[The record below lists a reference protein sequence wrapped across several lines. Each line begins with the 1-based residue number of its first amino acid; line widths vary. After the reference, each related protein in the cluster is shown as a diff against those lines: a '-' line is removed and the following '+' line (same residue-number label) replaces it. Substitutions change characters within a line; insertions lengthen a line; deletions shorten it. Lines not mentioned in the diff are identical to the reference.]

1 MGVADLALEL
11 GLLFSE
17 LACKFTEASLEL
29 EGLAL
34 CLNEL
39 ELFLRTA
46 LVKFHRT
53 PELLEDITVY
63 WAPLALLV
71 LTGFRCIRFHSSAP
85 RCAVEA

>member
-1 MGVADLALEL
+1 MRKIVVVSLCSLRFSAARNSLHALDAL
-11 GLLFSE
+11 DALTTCLRTQP
-17 LACKFTEASLEL
+17 ACKFTEASLEL

-63 WAPLALLV
+63 
-71 LTGFRCIRFHSSAP
+71 
-85 RCAVEA
+85 